1 MKMRIV
7 IADDQ
12 MLTREGLRTILDLE
26 EDMEVV
32 GVAKDGLEAC
42 ELAERLQ
49 PDLLLMD
56 VQMPNM
62 DGITAMKRIKRQQ
75 PGIAIL
81 ILTTFMEEDYI
92 VEGMAGGASGYLLKD
107 MEGDRMITA
116 VRDAYA
122 GQFILP
128 TAVAAKLAN
137 RISSLMAENEHWRTV
152 AQSKLERVKLT
163 DREKEIARLI
173 IKGMN
178 NRDIAESLQVAE
190 GTARNYI
197 SSLYGKLE
205 VNDRAQAIVHLQAL
219 I

>member
-1 MKMRIV
+1 MRIV

-32 GVAKDGLEAC
+32 GVAKDGIEAC
-42 ELAERLQ
+42 ELAERLM

-62 DGITAMKRIKRQQ
+62 DGITALKRIKRQQ
-75 PGIAIL
+75 PHLPIL
-81 ILTTFMEEDYI
+81 ILTTFMEEEYI
-92 VEGMAGGASGYLLKD
+92 VEGMSNGANGYLLKD
-107 MEGDRMITA
+107 MEGDRMIAA
-116 VRDAYA
+116 VRDAFS
-122 GQFILP
+122 GQLILP
-128 TAVAAKLAN
+128 TAVAAKLVG
-137 RISSLMAENEHWRTV
+137 RISSLTAENEHWRNV
-152 AQSKLERVKLT
+152 AQSKLEKVKLT
-163 DREKEIARLI
+163 EREQEIARLI
-173 IKGMN
+173 IRGLN
-178 NRDIAESLQVAE
+178 NREISEALQVAE

-197 SSLYGKLE
+197 SSLYSKLE